1 MVSKSEAGAWRP
13 CGDFR
18 RLNAQTVPDKYPIPH
33 LQDFAITLQGA
44 SIFTKLDL
52 RKAFHQIPVAKDD
65 IHKTAVTTPFGLFEF
80 TRMPFGLRNAAQ
92 SFQRLIDEVLRGLH
106 FTFAYIDDV
115 LIASRN
121 IEEHT
126 DRGTERSA
134 FTSKR
139 FVSKTSKLISWKPL
153 SYFSELYHRICILT
167 ATKERSAFTSKR
179 FVSKTFKTEK
189 QPFKSILL
197 NCNNFHGEIHL
208 RSNTTKNI

>member
-1 MVSKSEAGAWRP
+1 MQTTGLPVHSPPRRLHPDKYKNAKIAFQHLLDLGIIRPPSSPYASPLHMVSKSEAGAWRP
-13 CGDFR
+13 SGDLW

-52 RKAFHQIPVAKDD
+52 RKTFHQIPVAKDD

-80 TRMPFGLRNAAQ
+80 TRMSFGLRNAAQ
-92 SFQRLIDEVLRGLH
+92 SFQRLIDEVLR

-126 DRGTERSA
+126 DHMEQV
-134 FTSKR
+134 F
-139 FVSKTSKLISWKPL
+139 L
-153 SYFSELYHRICILT
+153 
-167 ATKERSAFTSKR
+167 
-179 FVSKTFKTEK
+179 
-189 QPFKSILL
+189 
-197 NCNNFHGEIHL
+197 
-208 RSNTTKNI
+208 